1 MRFKNCYPNLILCVS
16 KILSVWEKRYQTLSQ
31 GMKKFELNA
40 HVFNVQVNLSTRKN
54 TFELDTIQSLANLE
68 NMINILRLDG
78 LYQDF

>member
-1 MRFKNCYPNLILCVS
+1 
-16 KILSVWEKRYQTLSQ
+16 
-31 GMKKFELNA
+31 MKKFELNA